1 LCFHLLYLKYGSK
14 LLWRRARMNEGGA
27 EGVLREGQVRV
38 GTASF
43 RRVNLA
49 LFCAGFI
56 TFVTLYDVQPLLPLF
71 AREFSVS
78 PAVASLP
85 LSVATI
91 ALAVGMLIAG
101 TVSESLGRR
110 QVMIVALLRDD
121 RQHGARVRRDLR
133 HLPD

>member
-1 LCFHLLYLKYGSK
+1 
-14 LLWRRARMNEGGA
+14 MTEGEA
-27 EGVLREGQVRV
+27 EGVFREGQVRV

-101 TVSESLGRR
+101 TACESLGRPTSP
-110 QVMIVALLRDD
+110 A
-121 RQHGARVRRDLR
+121 
-133 HLPD
+133 